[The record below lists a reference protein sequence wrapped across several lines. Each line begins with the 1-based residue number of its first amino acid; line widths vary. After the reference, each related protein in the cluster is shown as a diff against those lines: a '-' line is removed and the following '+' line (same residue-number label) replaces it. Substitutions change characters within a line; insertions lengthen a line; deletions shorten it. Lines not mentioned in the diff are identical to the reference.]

1 MATVHLH
8 TVCAM
13 SMNAKHETRPLQNV
27 TRGPLFVKASLPI
40 NLMQQLGHMQYVAA
54 QLHLMYRSIQEHK
67 HHIPTNLS
75 QPSTTAHLEHST
87 GINKYN
93 LIVKVRFG
101 KHAYSCI
108 VTSHWLR
115 LSSAMSLTA
124 KKAFLNQGI
133 ILGTKCDYSTW
144 APLKQKSINPS
155 KVTIA
160 SMCKSSELIWQATQC
175 VRSPWNKTQAITC
188 KRRAQSKMAMNSN
201 VSHF

>member
-1 MATVHLH
+1 MATVHLR

-93 LIVKVRFG
+93 LIVKVRFCQACLFLYCYLILTEIVISYELNSQESIP
-101 KHAYSCI
+101 KPRHYS
-108 VTSHWLR
+108 
-115 LSSAMSLTA
+115 
-124 KKAFLNQGI
+124 
-133 ILGTKCDYSTW
+133 
-144 APLKQKSINPS
+144 
-155 KVTIA
+155 
-160 SMCKSSELIWQATQC
+160 
-175 VRSPWNKTQAITC
+175 WNKVRLQYVGPSETEVH
-188 KRRAQSKMAMNSN
+188 QSEQGDDSKH
-201 VSHF
+201 VQIQ